1 MLELLILLGAIQA
14 PSLRIAT
21 DATFPPFHFIGES
34 KEPTGFEIA
43 LARLV
48 VEREG
53 FEARVVVLPYGDLL
67 PGLAAGRHHLV
78 AATTGITPERE
89 KLYLFSKPYFET
101 CQAALVRVGD
111 DEPETLSDLSG
122 RRIGAAGAGTS
133 ARALAG
139 LSGVEAVAL
148 GKGEAGVAALEGGK
162 IDALILDEFGA
173 VREAR
178 ASGGRLHVLEEP
190 VALERYAF
198 VLSRAHSD
206 LKSAF
211 DEALEALE
219 REGRIEALRKEFGV
233 ERDSDWPVKI
243 GR

>member
-1 MLELLILLGAIQA
+1 MLLGALQ

-21 DATFPPFHFIGES
+21 DATFPPFHFVGES
-34 KEPTGFEIA
+34 KEATGFEIE

-48 VEREG
+48 VQREG
-53 FEARVVVLPYGDLL
+53 FVPQVLVLPYDELL
-67 PGLAAGRHHLV
+67 PGLAASRHHLV

-89 KLYLFSKPYFET
+89 KLYLFTKPYFET
-101 CQAALVRVGD
+101 CQAALVRAGD
-111 DEPETLSDLSG
+111 DEPETLADFSG
-122 RRIGAAGAGTS
+122 RRVGASGEGTS

-148 GKGEAGVAALEGGK
+148 GKGEAGIPALEAGK
-162 IDALILDEFGA
+162 VDALILDEFGA
-173 VREAR
+173 VRAAR
-178 ASGGRLHVLEEP
+178 ASQGRLRVLEEP
-190 VALERYAF
+190 VAREEYAF
-198 VLSRAHSD
+198 VLPRKHTD

-211 DEALEALE
+211 DEALDALE

>member
-1 MLELLILLGAIQA
+1 MILLGVLQT

-34 KEPTGFEIA
+34 KEATGFEIE
-43 LARLV
+43 LVRLV

-53 FEARVVVLPYGDLL
+53 FEPRVVVLPYDDLL
-67 PGLAAGRHHLV
+67 PGLTASRHHIV
-78 AATTGITPERE
+78 AATTGITAERE

-101 CQAALVRVGD
+101 CQAALVRAGE
-111 DEPETLSDLSG
+111 DEPETLADLSG
-122 RRIGAAGAGTS
+122 RRVGASGEGTS

-139 LSGVEAVAL
+139 LEGVEAVAL
-148 GKGEAGVAALEGGK
+148 GKGEAGIPALEAGK
-162 IDALILDEFGA
+162 VDALILDEFGA

-178 ASGGRLHVLEEP
+178 ASKGRLRVLEEP
-190 VALERYAF
+190 VALEQYAF
-198 VLSRAHSD
+198 VLSRDQAD
-206 LKSAF
+206 LKGAF

-219 REGRIEALRKEFGV
+219 REGRIAALRKEFGV